1 MGESRGS
8 ADPVFRIAK
17 FNCNRPELQR
27 SLCSSSHSL
36 DNSNPTVR
44 MLERFR
50 ESGPTWESAGER
62 LGDRVPAN
70 SSVFYQT
77 TYIDCIGFYCL
88 YRNLDLWRP
97 FQQVQKVP
105 CMLSLAFAACSGGPC
120 HADLDSVCLVVEP
133 LWDTFWL
140 PPILDTYSGYFF
152 AFEFGFSDSSC
163 EQDTFNSKRQ
173 GSRAPT
179 AQSRG

>member
-1 MGESRGS
+1 MPAPSAALRWAQQCIGPHFLRCSRTLFKLTLGS
-8 ADPVFRIAK
+8 TLLVWARVVAPRTLYFEMFAK

-70 SSVFYQT
+70 LAARPE
-77 TYIDCIGFYCL
+77 DGF
-88 YRNLDLWRP
+88 
-97 FQQVQKVP
+97 
-105 CMLSLAFAACSGGPC
+105 
-120 HADLDSVCLVVEP
+120 
-133 LWDTFWL
+133 
-140 PPILDTYSGYFF
+140 SGYW
-152 AFEFGFSDSSC
+152 ASLSGNK
-163 EQDTFNSKRQ
+163 T
-173 GSRAPT
+173 T
-179 AQSRG
+179 